1 MEGRNQKKLS
11 IRYAPIA
18 SIKPYPR
25 NARTHSKR
33 QIKQI
38 AESIKTFGFTNPV
51 LTDASGMIIAGHGR
65 VEAAKLLGISQV
77 PTIPLAELT
86 EDQIRAYILA
96 DNRLAEKAGWDESTL
111 AIELQYLL
119 TVDLGFDVTMT
130 GFEVPEIDLII
141 QEAATKPS
149 ADEEFDLTPAGPAIT
164 RLGDLWQLG
173 KHRILCGNSLKDA
186 AYTHLL
192 NGRKADVVFV
202 DPPYNVAIDGHVSGN
217 GSIQHREFQMASGE
231 MSEEEFVRFLTTSL
245 GLLARHSKIGSVH
258 YVCMDWRHTGELLV
272 AGRFESLFK
281 IDHSRLRVANIS

>member
-1 MEGRNQKKLS
+1 VPESEIDRGSQTLIISLR
-11 IRYAPIA
+11 IAPGA
-18 SIKPYPR
+18 FLR
-25 NARTHSKR
+25 DL
-33 QIKQI
+33 
-38 AESIKTFGFTNPV
+38 F
-51 LTDASGMIIAGHGR
+51 LTTSR
-65 VEAAKLLGISQV
+65 
-77 PTIPLAELT
+77 LT
-86 EDQIRAYILA
+86 EFF
-96 DNRLAEKAGWDESTL
+96 NK
-111 AIELQYLL
+111 
-119 TVDLGFDVTMT
+119 F
-130 GFEVPEIDLII
+130 
-141 QEAATKPS
+141 
-149 ADEEFDLTPAGPAIT
+149 
-164 RLGDLWQLG
+164 LGDLWQLG